1 MRDPHDHHHY
11 VSNLDR
17 IDTGNQVGNLDLLRK
32 FPFHIPLLHTTLL
45 QFKPKKK
52 RKKKKKTT
60 LLCVFLGFILWSFW
74 VRRSKCTLI
83 CNMFMCIWHPKQ
95 SAKSTKK
102 RVEIYLRKDQYHLLL
117 VQTWEAG
124 PQAQLEKPQT

>member
-17 IDTGNQVGNLDLLRK
+17 IDTGNQVGNLDLLRN

-52 RKKKKKTT
+52 RKKKKKIIV
-60 LLCVFLGFILWSFW
+60 CVSGVYFMIFL
-74 VRRSKCTLI
+74 SKKI
-83 CNMFMCIWHPKQ
+83 KVYAYM
-95 SAKSTKK
+95 
-102 RVEIYLRKDQYHLLL
+102 
-117 VQTWEAG
+117 
-124 PQAQLEKPQT
+124 